1 MNYGIHM
8 RDALAEKRKE
18 CPRIVRLPSLKIF
31 ITMKLIFILTLAFT
45 CQVTASA
52 FSQQVTLSV
61 KNQALEH
68 VIQEIRS
75 QTGYAFF
82 FDAAY
87 LKNAKPVTLDLENVP
102 INKALERLFKNQP
115 FGYQLQNKTIV
126 IHPKTAEARTVPQA
140 QHTVQGK
147 VTDSTGTPLTGVTV
161 LVKGSA
167 TGTST
172 DLDGNYALAVAN
184 TEETLVFSF
193 LGFVSREIP
202 VNGRSSIDV
211 VLREAATE
219 LDELVVVG
227 YGMQKKASLTGAV
240 SAVKGSDLIR
250 TKNESVV
257 NMLSG
262 RLPGVRVVQSSGEPG
277 AFASG
282 IQIRGFGAPLVII
295 DGVPRNNISRLDA
308 NEIESISVLKDASA
322 AIYGVRASNGV
333 ILVTTKR
340 GANKKTSLEYNGYF
354 GFQTPINTP
363 EGLDAVQFMEVT
375 NENNIMRG
383 SVSPGTLVYSQ
394 DEIEKYRSG
403 RRTGTEWHRINT
415 DFYAPQYQH
424 NVQLSGGAE
433 SMDYFVNF
441 SYFDQ
446 QGMYKNG
453 DLNYDRYNFRANLN
467 STITDGLRAELKIN
481 GMTDTRNRPYEDA
494 SNFWKAA
501 WTYTPITPAYSNYDP
516 RYMQNTEQGFNPLA
530 ITSSEI
536 TGYHR
541 NNQKLFQSTGN
552 LIWDVPWLE
561 GLQARASYSYDYTF
575 WENKSLQ
582 KPYLLY
588 DYDLNNDVYLPKLY
602 GNPSAGESSSID
614 RNTSFGKNTLMQLSL
629 DYQRSIADHHFSL
642 LALYEEGSSDMD
654 NFFAAG
660 YISMTS
666 IEELLGATNESLRG
680 GMNASSYSQGSNNG
694 LWEIANKAFVGRLNY
709 NYRGTYYGEF
719 AFRYDG
725 SSKFAP
731 GHQWG
736 FFPSLSAAWRISE
749 EPFFREFEALGFV
762 NNLKIRGSYGVTGDD
777 ITATFQFV
785 PGYEYPGSHIDW
797 WPVFMDGIARE
808 TINLKATPNT
818 SLTWY
823 ESEIYNI
830 GLDAD
835 LWNGLLGFELDLFRR
850 NRVGLMATRTG
861 TIPDWI
867 GEGFA
872 QENLN
877 SDRTQGFD
885 LLTRHRNTVAG
896 QFNYEV
902 AANLSF
908 TRHQYRHVTRV
919 PSDNQYANWRNN
931 SNNRWSDIWWGYRS
945 AGHFQSY
952 EDIWSHPIYVAEN
965 AGNSELKPGD
975 YKYVDWNEDGVIDDK
990 DVHPIMGGNYGQQS
1004 TPKLS
1009 YGMSFFGQFRGFDLS
1024 LVLQGGALGTI
1035 MYDWILARPFISDQ
1049 SGPDFFYD
1057 RWHMKDPLADP
1068 KDPRTEWVPGTLP
1081 TTSQGSQAMSFNA
1094 ATSNSTVHKTDYL
1107 RLKSVE
1113 LGYSL
1118 PVEFTGRAGIRQV
1131 RIYCNAYNLFTL
1143 TSLKYLDPEHPS
1155 SVYGLV
1161 YPLIRTISFGASIQL

>member
-1 MNYGIHM
+1 
-8 RDALAEKRKE
+8 
-18 CPRIVRLPSLKIF
+18 
-31 ITMKLIFILTLAFT
+31 MKLIFILTLALT
-45 CQVTASA
+45 CQAVASA
-52 FSQQVTLSV
+52 FSQDITLSV
-61 KNQALEH
+61 KNGSLEE
-68 VIQEIRS
+68 VIKEIRS
-75 QTGYAFF
+75 QTGYSFF

-87 LKNAKPVTLDLENVP
+87 LENSRPVTLSLEAVP
-102 INKALERLFKNQP
+102 IQQALKRLFDKQP
-115 FGYQLQNKTIV
+115 FGYQIQGKTIV
-126 IHPKTAEARTVPQA
+126 IHPSASEPTAVRSAQRTI
-140 QHTVQGK
+140 QGS
-147 VTDSTGTPLTGVTV
+147 VSDSTGVPLAGVTV
-161 LVKGSA
+161 AVKGSP

-172 DLDGNYALAVAN
+172 ELDG
-184 TEETLVFSF
+184 TFSLIITDENEILTF
-193 LGFVSREIP
+193 SMLGFQTQEIP
-202 VNGRSSIDV
+202 VNGRETIHV
-211 VLREAATE
+211 VLKEEATE
-219 LDELVVVG
+219 LDELIVVG
-227 YGMQKKASLTGAV
+227 YGIQKKASLTGAV
-240 SAVKGSDLIR
+240 SAIKGSDLIS

-340 GANKKTSLEYNGYF
+340 GKSNKTSLEYNGYF

-363 EGLDAVQFMEVT
+363 EGLNAVQFMEVT

-383 SVSPGTLVYSQ
+383 SVSPGTLVYSPA
-394 DEIEKYRSG
+394 EIEKYRSG
-403 RRTGTEWHRINT
+403 QRTGTEWHRINT
-415 DFYAPQYQH
+415 NFYSPQFQH
-424 NVQLSGGAE
+424 NIQLSGGADA
-433 SMDYFVNF
+433 MDYFVNF

-446 QGMYKNG
+446 EGLYKNG

-467 STITDGLRAELKIN
+467 STITTGLRAELRIN
-481 GMTDTRNRPYEDA
+481 GMTDTRNRPYEA
-494 SNFWKAA
+494 SSNFWKAA

-516 RYMQNTEQGFNPLA
+516 RYMQNTEQGLNPLA
-530 ITSSEI
+530 ITSSEL
-536 TGYHR
+536 TGYQR

-552 LIWDVPWLE
+552 LIWDVPGVD
-561 GLQARASYSYDYTF
+561 GLQAKASYSYDYTF

-588 DYDLNNDVYLPKLY
+588 DYDLNQDVYLPKLY
-602 GNPSAGESSSID
+602 GNPSAGESSSIN
-614 RNTSFGKNTLMQLSL
+614 RNTSFGKNTLLQVSLSY
-629 DYQRSIADHHFSL
+629 DKSIGDHQINL
-642 LALYEEGSSDMD
+642 LGLYEEGSADMD
-654 NFFAAG
+654 NFFATG

-666 IEELLGATNESLRG
+666 IEELLGATNESITG
-680 GMNASSYSQGSNNG
+680 GMNASSYAQGSNDG
-694 LWEIANKAFVGRLNY
+694 LWEIANKAFVGRANY
-709 NYRGTYYGEF
+709 NYRGKYYGEF

-731 GHQWG
+731 GNQWG
-736 FFPSLSAAWRISE
+736 FFPSVSAAWRVSE
-749 EPFFREFEALGFV
+749 EPFFRESESLSFIDNVKL
-762 NNLKIRGSYGVTGDD
+762 RGSYGITGDD

-785 PGYEYPGSHIDW
+785 PGYEYPGNYIDW
-797 WPVFMDGIARE
+797 WPVIMDGVARE

-818 SLTWY
+818 NLTWY
-823 ESEIYNI
+823 ESEIFNI

-835 LWNGLLGFELDLFRR
+835 FWNGLMGIELDLFRR

-896 QFNYEV
+896 KFNYEV
-902 AANLSF
+902 AANVSF
-908 TRHQYRHVTRV
+908 TRHQFRHVTRV
-919 PSDNQYANWRNN
+919 PSDNQYADWRNN
-931 SNNRWSDIWWGYRS
+931 SNDRWSDIWWGYQS
-945 AGHFQSY
+945 SGHFQNY
-952 EDIWSHPIYVAEN
+952 EDIWSHPIYVAEV

-1009 YGMSFFGQFRGFDLS
+1009 YGLSIFGEFRGFDLS
-1024 LVLQGGALGTI
+1024 VVFQGGAMGTI

-1068 KDPRTEWVPGTLP
+1068 KDPRTEWVPGNLP
-1081 TTSQGSQAMSFNA
+1081 TTSQGSQAMNFNS
-1094 ATSNSTVHKTDYL
+1094 ATSTSTVHKTDYL
-1107 RLKSVE
+1107 RLKSLE

-1118 PVEFTGRAGIRQV
+1118 PSNVIGWAGIETIRM
-1131 RIYCNAYNLFTL
+1131 YCSAYNLFTL
-1143 TSLKYLDPEHPS
+1143 TGLKYLDPEHPS
-1155 SVYGLV
+1155 SEYGLV
-1161 YPLIRTISFGASIQL
+1161 YPLIRTVNFGVSIKL